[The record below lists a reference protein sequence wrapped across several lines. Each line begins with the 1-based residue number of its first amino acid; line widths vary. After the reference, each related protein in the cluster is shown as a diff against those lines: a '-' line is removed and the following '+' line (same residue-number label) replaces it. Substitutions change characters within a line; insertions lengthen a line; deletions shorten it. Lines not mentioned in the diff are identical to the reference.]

1 MQIPLQITL
10 HGIGP
15 SEALHQDIRERAE
28 KLARFYDRITS
39 CRVVLEMDGLRKT
52 HGKQFSAH
60 IDVKVPGGEIAVTR
74 AHDEDVQI
82 ALREAFDAAKR
93 QLGVYARSQRVEGRR
108 AHTGTD

>member
-15 SEALHQDIRERAE
+15 SDALHNDIRERAE

-39 CRVVLEMDGLRKT
+39 CRVVLEMDGLRKR

-60 IDVKVPGGEIAVTR
+60 IDLKVPGGEISVTH
-74 AHDEDVQI
+74 AHDEDLQI

-93 QLGVYARSQRVEGRR
+93 QLGVYSRAQRVEGKRL
-108 AHTGTD
+108 